1 MDASQRAEFETA
13 LRERLDKWNHLSRL
27 GAEVTGLPAEIPL
40 MTPERRA
47 VALALAFVM
56 RRMNELDDPEAYI
69 EVAAELRQRELPVL
83 VHMPSDS
90 AFEPGIDA
98 DAR

>member
-1 MDASQRAEFETA
+1 MSGI
-13 LRERLDKWNHLSRL
+13 

-40 MTPERRA
+40 MTAERRA
-47 VALALAFVM
+47 VALALGFVM

-69 EVAAELRQRELPVL
+69 EVAAELRQRQLPVL
-83 VHMPSDS
+83 VNMPSDT